1 LLRAQNTSKE
11 AASDA
16 IEYKDPRESCFTP
29 EHGYNYRGLP
39 RAMRN
44 LPEWAMVTNLAAS
57 RTQEHTAL
65 QRMLGRGRF
74 LSLLVLCGVLA
85 ACLAFSWTTRD
96 AMAHLPFLKGQKI
109 QRDPGASGQTTIV
122 DLHPWQIAQALAPLA
137 VSKEEEEFAH
147 EAERLADHEVNQAF
161 AASLRQASE
170 QHLTPTGEALELSQ
184 KVAQLQETAKE
195 DQAQVRSLT
204 PAPGSTANAVSE
216 DDLKIAQA
224 QLDLDQDE
232 LKDAQQDLARASG
245 DERTQIQQ
253 ELAAHEAAVSKT
265 NAQSGSDSQIAVL
278 STRQYGTLAGR
289 LEAWSSQ
296 RSRYELIQQAR
307 QQAQADAAS
316 LTLQHNALEAQ
327 ANTSSATAAASLSKP
342 EAGSASP
349 EAAKLASLQ
358 QRREQR
364 QLLSIYD
371 DRIQTQQQLAG
382 VYSKWAAQVLLQHR
396 IVTHMTLRSLATVA
410 SILICAIL
418 FEAVGTN
425 LLERRKLD
433 RRRMQTLRTIL
444 RLSVQLVGFLCVL
457 LVTFGVPSQIS
468 TILGLATAGLTVAL
482 QSFILAFFGWFILMG
497 KNGIRVGDWVQI
509 NGVAGEVVEINLFR
523 TTILENSDWAD
534 KGHPTGRRAT
544 FINNF
549 AVTGQFFNF
558 STVGQWMWDEMS
570 ISIPASAETYAK
582 VALINQAVL
591 EETQQDA
598 RLAEEEWKRV
608 PRKNELSHVSASSSV
623 NMRPA
628 GSGVDI
634 LVRYVTRASDRLEV
648 RNRLYERV
656 IDVLHKPQVVISTA
670 QPSKLTSAVLA
681 ASDASEHDPKD
692 RPASMY
698 T

>member
-1 LLRAQNTSKE
+1 MF
-11 AASDA
+11 
-16 IEYKDPRESCFTP
+16 YKWAR
-29 EHGYNYRGLP
+29 YNYRGLP
-39 RAMRN
+39 QAKSN
-44 LPEWAMVTNLAAS
+44 LPEWAMTTNLAAS

-65 QRMLGRGRF
+65 QRWLGRGRF
-74 LSLLVLCGVLA
+74 LSLLVLFGVLVLCIA
-85 ACLAFSWTTRD
+85 LSWTTRD
-96 AMAHLPFLKGQKI
+96 AMAHLPFLQGQKA
-109 QRDPGASGQTTIV
+109 QRNLGASRQSTIV

-137 VSKEEEEFAH
+137 VSKEEGEFAR

-170 QHLTPTGEALELSQ
+170 QHLAPTGQALELSQ
-184 KVAQLQETAKE
+184 KVAQLQQTAKE

-204 PAPGSTANAVSE
+204 PAPGNAANGGNE

-265 NAQSGSDSQIAVL
+265 NAQSESDSQLAVL

-289 LEAWSSQ
+289 IGAWSSQ
-296 RSRYELIQQAR
+296 RSRYELIEQAR
-307 QQAQADAAS
+307 QQALADAAS
-316 LTLQHNALEAQ
+316 LTQQHNALEAK
-327 ANTSSATAAASLSKP
+327 ANASSTAAAANPSK
-342 EAGSASP
+342 ALVVSS
-349 EAAKLASLQ
+349 EAAKLANLQ

-364 QLLSIYD
+364 QLLSLYD
-371 DRIQTQQQLAG
+371 DRIQAQQQLAG
-382 VYSKWAAQVLLQHR
+382 VYTKWAAQVQLQHR
-396 IVTHMTLRSLATVA
+396 IVTHMTVRSLASVA
-410 SILICAIL
+410 VILICAIL
-418 FEAVGTN
+418 FEAIGTN

-444 RLSVQLVGFLCVL
+444 RLSVQLVGILGVL
-457 LVTFGVPSQIS
+457 LVTFGVPSEIS

-497 KNGIRVGDWVQI
+497 KSGIRVGDWVQI

-608 PRKNELSHVSASSSV
+608 PRKNGLNHASASSSV

-656 IDVLHKPQVVISTA
+656 IDVLHKPQVVIATS
-670 QPSKLTSAVLA
+670 QPSKLTAAVLA
-681 ASDASEHDPKD
+681 ANDTHDHHDARDK
-692 RPASMY
+692 RASMY

>member
-1 LLRAQNTSKE
+1 
-11 AASDA
+11 
-16 IEYKDPRESCFTP
+16 
-29 EHGYNYRGLP
+29 
-39 RAMRN
+39 M
-44 LPEWAMVTNLAAS
+44 
-57 RTQEHTAL
+57 
-65 QRMLGRGRF
+65 
-74 LSLLVLCGVLA
+74 
-85 ACLAFSWTTRD
+85 RD
-96 AMAHLPFLKGQKI
+96 AMAHLPFLKGQRA
-109 QRDPGASGQTTIV
+109 QAGAPGQTTIV

-170 QHLTPTGEALELSQ
+170 QHLAPTGEALELSQ
-184 KVAQLQETAKE
+184 KVAQLLETAKE

-204 PAPGSTANAVSE
+204 PAPGSAANTGSQ

-265 NAQSGSDSQIAVL
+265 NAQSGSNSQLAVL

-289 LEAWSSQ
+289 VEAWSSQ
-296 RSRYELIQQAR
+296 RSRHELIQQAM
-307 QQAQADAAS
+307 QQAKVDAAS

-327 ANTSSATAAASLSKP
+327 ANAASSAAAAASLSQPK
-342 EAGSASP
+342 AASTQTQ
-349 EAAKLASLQ
+349 AHQLAILQ

-382 VYSKWAAQVLLQHR
+382 VYSKWAGQVLLQHR

-410 SILICAIL
+410 FILICAIL

-433 RRRMQTLRTIL
+433 RRRLQTLRTIL
-444 RLSVQLVGFLCVL
+444 RLSVQLVGLVCVL

-598 RLAEEEWKRV
+598 RLAEEEWRRV
-608 PRKNELSHVSASSSV
+608 PRKNGLSQVSASSSV

-670 QPSKLTSAVLA
+670 QPSQLTAAVLA

-692 RPASMY
+692 RRARMY

>member
-1 LLRAQNTSKE
+1 
-11 AASDA
+11 
-16 IEYKDPRESCFTP
+16 
-29 EHGYNYRGLP
+29 
-39 RAMRN
+39 
-44 LPEWAMVTNLAAS
+44 MVTHLEAS

-65 QRMLGRGRF
+65 QRMVGRGRF
-74 LSLLVLCGVLA
+74 LSLLVLSGVLA
-85 ACLAFSWTTRD
+85 GCLAFSWTTRD
-96 AMAHLPFLKGQKI
+96 AMAHLPFLKGQKT
-109 QRDPGASGQTTIV
+109 QHDPGASSQTTLV
-122 DLHPWQIAQALAPLA
+122 DLHPWQIAQALSPLA

-161 AASLRQASE
+161 AAALRQAGA

-204 PAPGSTANAVSE
+204 PAPGSATSTGSE

-265 NAQSGSDSQIAVL
+265 NAQSGTNSQMAVL

-289 LEAWSSQ
+289 IEAWSSQ
-296 RSRYELIQQAR
+296 RSRYELIQQAM
-307 QQAQADAAS
+307 QQAKADAAS

-327 ANTSSATAAASLSKP
+327 ANASSAAAAASLSQPKG
-342 EAGSASP
+342 ASAQP
-349 EAAKLASLQ
+349 QANQLAILQ

-364 QLLSIYD
+364 QLLTIYD

-382 VYSKWAAQVLLQHR
+382 VYSKWAGQVMLQHR
-396 IVTHMTLRSLATVA
+396 ILTHLTLRSLATVA
-410 SILICAIL
+410 FILICAIL
-418 FEAVGTN
+418 LEAVGTN

-444 RLSVQLVGFLCVL
+444 RLSVQLVGLVCVL

-523 TTILENSDWAD
+523 TTILENSDWAE

-549 AVTGQFFNF
+549 AITGQFFNF

-598 RLAEEEWKRV
+598 RLAEEEWRRV
-608 PRKNELSHVSASSSV
+608 PRKNGLSHASASASV
-623 NMRPA
+623 NLRPA
-628 GSGVDI
+628 GAGVDL
-634 LVRYVTRASDRLEV
+634 LVRYVTRAADRLEV

-656 IDVLHKPQVVISTA
+656 IDVLHKPEVKISTS
-670 QPSKLTSAVLA
+670 QPTKLTAAVLA
-681 ASDASEHDPKD
+681 ANDASEHDAKD
-692 RPASMY
+692 KRASMY